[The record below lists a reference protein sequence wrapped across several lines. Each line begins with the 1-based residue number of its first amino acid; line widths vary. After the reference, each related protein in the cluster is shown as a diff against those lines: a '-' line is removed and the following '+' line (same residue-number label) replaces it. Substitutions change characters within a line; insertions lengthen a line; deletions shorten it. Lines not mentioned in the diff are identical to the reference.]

1 MKKKL
6 IEFYLDWV
14 NNFVTVEKMAE
25 YYEMETPHVQRLIE
39 IGKTYNEQL
48 AKEPTIIELH
58 TVQEIR
64 KAVDEGKTVYSG
76 NEAYTV
82 QKNKFGNYNI
92 ICSLNGY
99 CIGLSGLEGTQYE
112 NKLNG
117 TNFYYK
123 VNH

>member
-6 IEFYLDWV
+6 IEFYLDYV
-14 NNFVTVEKMAE
+14 NNFITVKRMAE

-39 IGKTYNEQL
+39 IGKIYNEQL
-48 AKEPTIIELH
+48 ANEPHIVELYTIQKIK
-58 TVQEIR
+58 
-64 KAVDEGKTVYSG
+64 KAVDEGKLVYSG
-76 NEAYTV
+76 ENGIV
-82 QKNKFGNYNI
+82 KKNKFGKYI

-99 CIGLSGLEGTQYE
+99 CIGLHGLEGTQYE

-123 VNH
+123 NN

>member
-1 MKKKL
+1 MKQKL
-6 IEFYLDWV
+6 IEFYLDYV
-14 NNFVTVEKMAE
+14 NNFLTVERMAE

-39 IGKTYNEQL
+39 MGNIYNEQL

-58 TVQEIR
+58 TAQEIK

-82 QKNKFGNYNI
+82 VKDKLGQYLIK
-92 ICSLNGY
+92 CSLNGY
-99 CIGLSGLEGTQYE
+99 CVGLSGQEGTQYE

-123 VNH
+123 NN

>member
-1 MKKKL
+1 
-6 IEFYLDWV
+6 
-14 NNFVTVEKMAE
+14 MAE
-25 YYEMETPHVQRLIE
+25 YYEMDKDHVTNLIDLGRIYHEKQATEPHIV
-39 IGKTYNEQL
+39 
-48 AKEPTIIELH
+48 ELY
-58 TVQEIR
+58 TVQEIK

-82 QKNKFGNYNI
+82 IKDKVGQYLI
-92 ICSLNGY
+92 ICSLNNY

>member
-6 IEFYLDWV
+6 IDFYLDWT

-25 YYEMETPHVQRLIE
+25 YYEMDKDHVTNLIGLGRIYHERQAAEPHIV
-39 IGKTYNEQL
+39 
-48 AKEPTIIELH
+48 ELY
-58 TVQEIR
+58 TVQEIK
-64 KAVDEGKTVYSG
+64 KAVDEGKTVYSD

-82 QKNKFGNYNI
+82 KKNKFGNYNI

-99 CIGLSGLEGTQYE
+99 CIGLHGMEGTQSE

-123 VNH
+123 NN